1 MPRPV
6 MTYALA
12 MAAARDAA
20 TRQMRAAGRAAWSE
34 DDYALACATFER
46 LYPLDAQMC
55 EIAQRHQ
62 AQVTLGV
69 DCRSEAA

>member
-6 MTYALA
+6 MGYALA

-20 TRQMRAAGRAAWSE
+20 TRQMRAGGRVAWSE

-46 LYPLDAQMC
+46 LYPIDAHLC

-62 AQVTLGV
+62 AQVILGI